1 MDFDSFSEKTRD
13 IKTTLTRHRVVVHF
27 SMLERAL
34 KSFSPG
40 ERLILHIL
48 TIILSLSAFAL
59 LAKANALTSVIIP
72 SRGGSLTEGVEGPV
86 RFLNPLLALSEGD
99 KNIAALVYSGL
110 MRAMPDG
117 SLIPDLAERVEISED
132 GMTYTF
138 ILRPDLTFHDGEPL
152 TSADILFTIQRAQN
166 PDIKS
171 HRRADWEGVS
181 VAAPDARTIIFKLP
195 HAYAPSLENATL
207 GILPKHLWE
216 TVSAE
221 EFPFAMQNTQPVGS
235 GPYKIDGFDT
245 DSTGSATYYELV
257 PFKDF
262 ALGQAY
268 INKIRFNFYPNEQ
281 YLIDAFNMNRID
293 IIAGISPSQ
302 IDKLSRRNLNMVQVT
317 LPRVFGVFFNQNKN
331 AAFAD
336 AAVRSAL
343 DAALNKQGIVDE
355 IFNGY
360 GTVLKGPIPPGFL
373 GTVLPAAPK
382 GMEDA
387 RASEPEADNS
397 EAARE
402 ILSRNGWKFDLP
414 AGALA
419 QAGEQKQV
427 WAKKGVVLEF
437 TLATVDEPELAA
449 TAEKIAQAWR
459 RAGVKVEVHVYPI
472 AELNSVLIR
481 PRNYEALLFGEVVGR
496 TLDLFAFWHSSQRN
510 DPGLNIALYTNIKVD
525 SLLEKARATANKRAR
540 EKFYEKFTG
549 YVSEDKPAIFLYA
562 PNFIYIVP
570 KNLYGVELGTLTA
583 PSDRFLNVY
592 QWYTD
597 TERVWSIFTD
607 NVEL

>member
-1 MDFDSFSEKTRD
+1 MDFDSYSEKTRD
-13 IKTTLTRHRVVVHF
+13 IKTTLTRHRVVSHF
-27 SMLERAL
+27 SMLENAL

-40 ERLILHIL
+40 ERLILNIL

-59 LAKANALTSVIIP
+59 LARANALTSVIIP
-72 SRGGSLTEGVEGPV
+72 SRGGSLTEGVEGSA

-99 KNIAALVYSGL
+99 KSITALVYSGL

-117 SLIPDLAERVEISED
+117 SLIPDLAERVDISED

-138 ILRPDLTFHDGEPL
+138 TLRPNLTFHDGELL
-152 TSADILFTIQRAQN
+152 TSEDILFTIQWAQN

-171 HRRADWEGVS
+171 GRRADWEGVS
-181 VAAPDARTIIFKLP
+181 VTAEDARTIIFKLP

-221 EFPFAMQNTQPVGS
+221 EFPFAIQNTHPIGS

-245 DSTGSATYYELV
+245 DSTGIATSYELS

-262 ALGQAY
+262 VLGQAY
-268 INKIRFNFYPNEQ
+268 VNKIRFNFYPNEKD
-281 YLIDAFNMNRID
+281 LIDAFNVSRID
-293 IIAGISPSQ
+293 SIAGISPSQ
-302 IDKLSRRNLNMVQVT
+302 IDKLSRKDSSMIQVT

-336 AAVRSAL
+336 VAVRSAL
-343 DAALNKQGIVDE
+343 DEAINKQGIVDE

-360 GTVLKGPIPPGFL
+360 GTVLKGPVPPGFL
-373 GTVLPAAPK
+373 GTVRPATSKAV
-382 GMEDA
+382 EDT
-387 RASEPEADNS
+387 RINEPASDNS
-397 EAARE
+397 ENARE
-402 ILSRNGWKFDLP
+402 ILSQNGWKFD
-414 AGALA
+414 A
-419 QAGEQKQV
+419 QKQV
-427 WAKKGVVLEF
+427 WTKKGVVLQF

-449 TAEKIAQAWR
+449 TAETIAKSWR
-459 RAGVKVEVHVYPI
+459 KAGIKVDVHVYPI
-472 AELNSVLIR
+472 SELNSVLIR
-481 PRNYEALLFGEVVGR
+481 PRNYDALLFGEVVGR

-510 DPGLNIALYTNIKVD
+510 DPGLNIALYTNIKAD
-525 SLLEKARATANKRAR
+525 SLLEKARSTANKRAR
-540 EKFYEKFTG
+540 EKFYEKFTE
-549 YVSEDKPAIFLYA
+549 YVAEDKPAIFLYA

-570 KNLYGVELGTLTA
+570 KNLYGVTLGTLTS
-583 PSDRFLNVY
+583 PSDRFLNAH

-597 TERVWSIFTD
+597 TERVWNIFTD
-607 NVEL
+607 KNEE